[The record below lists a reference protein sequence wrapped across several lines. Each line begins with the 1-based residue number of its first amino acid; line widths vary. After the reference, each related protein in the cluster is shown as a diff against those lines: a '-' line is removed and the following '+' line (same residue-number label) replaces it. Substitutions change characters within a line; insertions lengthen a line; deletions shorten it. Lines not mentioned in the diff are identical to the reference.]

1 VAGFV
6 RVADLLLKHV
16 PMSWDEALALVQAL
30 GGIGLPDEPRADIA
44 ATVTDV
50 MLDPNGTLAVVP
62 GSAPAVSAVGL
73 ATLLRHA
80 LPEPGKGQ
88 GAPAPGALRY
98 TVSRALQEVEAPPI
112 VTVRQLGEALARF
125 ERADR
130 AAALTALYARLPG
143 GSIAPPPTEAAPAP
157 QVGPDL
163 PLFLDV
169 PDVAAA
175 RHAGLAFPYDEEP
188 AVAPPVRNGPP
199 RRAWLRV
206 AQALAA
212 IAVIVAG
219 GLVGYLA
226 YMEWPRLE
234 GTAQFFAAAARDRWE
249 QLRAPQNPDPG
260 QISEQGTR
268 SGQEPGPGSGQ
279 SQASPG
285 EVPGQQPGSQPESV
299 AGTAGQRSPTGAR
312 EDTGARRAVR
322 PEIREPAAIERS
334 SAPESGGGAAGALAP
349 LSVPEESERAGSTVG
364 AEAEINRD
372 GRLVQA
378 LDAGR
383 RPVFSPSFAFDG
395 SAVFFHQDTAEG
407 SAGLREARADPAG
420 EMLHVVSLLDDG
432 SRNYH
437 PRLSP
442 DGTLVAFDSDR
453 DGLRGVYVSA
463 RDGTNVRR
471 VSGPGYAAVPSW
483 SPDGSRLAFIKAE
496 PSSAGVW
503 NIWVL
508 NVASGE
514 MARLTSHSFGQPWG
528 ASWFPDGKR
537 VCYSHEDRLIVLD
550 TASDSSQL
558 YPSPRKGRLVR
569 TPAVSP
575 DGRRVIFQLYR
586 DGAWLLDLADGSM
599 RRVLAD
605 PSAEEFSWSPD
616 GRRVAFHS
624 RRDGQWGV
632 WVMAQE

>member
-1 VAGFV
+1 
-6 RVADLLLKHV
+6 
-16 PMSWDEALALVQAL
+16 M
-30 GGIGLPDEPRADIA
+30 
-44 ATVTDV
+44 
-50 MLDPNGTLAVVP
+50 
-62 GSAPAVSAVGL
+62 SAP
-73 ATLLRHA
+73 R
-80 LPEPGKGQ
+80 
-88 GAPAPGALRY
+88 
-98 TVSRALQEVEAPPI
+98 
-112 VTVRQLGEALARF
+112 
-125 ERADR
+125 D
-130 AAALTALYARLPG
+130 AAWP
-143 GSIAPPPTEAAPAP
+143 
-157 QVGPDL
+157 
-163 PLFLDV
+163 
-169 PDVAAA
+169 
-175 RHAGLAFPYDEEP
+175 FPHGEEP

-199 RRAWLRV
+199 RRAGLRV
-206 AQALAA
+206 AQAFAL

-219 GLVGYLA
+219 GFVGYLA
-226 YMEWPRLE
+226 YAEWPRFE
-234 GTAQFFAAAARDRWE
+234 GTAQSIAATARDRWE
-249 QLRAPQNPDPG
+249 QLRQRRTPAPARG
-260 QISEQGTR
+260 SEQDTR
-268 SGQEPGPGSGQ
+268 SGQEPASGSGQ

-285 EVPGQQPGSQPESV
+285 EVPGQQPGSQPESAHA
-299 AGTAGQRSPTGAR
+299 AGTAGQREPTGGRA
-312 EDTGARRAVR
+312 DTGAGTAARA
-322 PEIREPAAIERS
+322 ESREPAVNERPL
-334 SAPESGGGAAGALAP
+334 APKSGAGAAGALAP
-349 LSVPEESERAGSTVG
+349 LAVPEEPETTASAG
-364 AEAEINRD
+364 AEAEVNRD
-372 GRLVQA
+372 GRIVLA

-395 SAVFFHQDTAEG
+395 SAVFFHQDTAGG

-453 DGLRGVYVSA
+453 DGVRGVYVSA

-508 NVASGE
+508 NVGSGE
-514 MARLTSHSFGQPWG
+514 TTRLTAHSFGQPWG
-528 ASWFPDGKR
+528 ASWFPDGRR

-550 TASDSSQL
+550 TASGSSQL

-575 DGRRVIFQLYR
+575 DGRKVIFQLYR

-632 WVMAQE
+632 WVMGSE